1 MRCVCGAVP
10 LCNDVMQQMAYKMG
24 QAKDKRQHATGTVR
38 HASCNVTMCR
48 MGTGDGQETGD
59 VRHAPCN
66 SRRAGWEQATEE
78 RQHATGDVG
87 RDDAQRPTCNVT
99 SVRYATKHVRQTR
112 SNGQQCRKRQPS
124 RDHWQMRNR
133 QQTTCNMQQTTC
145 NGRHEFKHATDNI
158 RTTCSGRYTANNRR
172 HATRNR
178 QHAPTPQATCSREH
192 RHATQ
197 HATCSMQQAAC
208 NR

>member
-1 MRCVCGAVP
+1 
-10 LCNDVMQQMAYKMG
+10 
-24 QAKDKRQHATGTVR
+24 
-38 HASCNVTMCR
+38 

-59 VRHAPCN
+59 VRYAPCN

-99 SVRYATKHVRQTR
+99 SVRCATERVRQTR

-124 RDHWQMRNR
+124 REHWQMRNR

-145 NGRHEFKHATDNI
+145 NGRHMQHTTSGQHAAGNMQ
-158 RTTCSGRYTANNRR
+158 RTTNDMQR
-172 HATRNR
+172 ATGNMR
-178 QHAPTPQATCSREH
+178 QTSSNMQRTTPSCN
-192 RHATQ
+192 
-197 HATCSMQQAAC
+197 ATCSMQHAACNGQRAAC
-208 NR
+208 NRNCGTDH